1 MDKFIVFEGIEG
13 AGKTTL
19 ANMLS
24 EHLVRLG
31 EKVHLTREPGGTE
44 IGKEIRK
51 VLLSRYEESFTPL
64 AELLLY
70 EADRNLHV
78 ENVIK
83 PKLEKGY
90 FVISDRYIY
99 STIAYQHFGRGIDRE
114 LVDYLNKLTTGGLE
128 PSIVFLIDVPVE
140 VGLERVKETRTADRL
155 EEEDIEFHKRLRK
168 GFLTLANEYKDK
180 FYILDGTQN
189 LKEIFDDIL
198 SILRVKHLVK

>member
-19 ANMLS
+19 ANMLADYLIRS
-24 EHLVRLG
+24 G
-31 EKVHLTREPGGTE
+31 EKVHLTKEPGGTE

-51 VLLSRYEESFTPL
+51 VLLSKYQEEFTPL

-90 FVISDRYIY
+90 FVISDRFIY
-99 STIAYQHFGRGIDRE
+99 STIAYQHYGRGLDKE
-114 LVDYLNKLTTGGLE
+114 LVDYLNNLTTGGLE

-140 VGLERVKETRTADRL
+140 VGLERVRSVRELDRL
-155 EEEDIEFHKRLRK
+155 EDEDIEFHKKLRK
-168 GFLTLANEYKDK
+168 GFLDIANEYRDK
-180 FYILDGTQN
+180 FYILDGTQPIRD
-189 LKEIFDDIL
+189 IFDDIL
-198 SILRVKHLVK
+198 SILRVKHYIK

>member
-1 MDKFIVFEGIEG
+1 MDRFIVFEGIEG

-19 ANMLS
+19 STMLQDY
-24 EHLVRLG
+24 LTQQG
-31 EKVHLTREPGGTE
+31 EKVYLTKEPGGTE
-44 IGKEIRK
+44 IGKDIRK
-51 VLLSRYEESFTPL
+51 ILLSNYDENFTPI

-83 PKLEKGY
+83 PMLEKDY

-99 STIAYQHFGRGIDRE
+99 STIAYQHYGRGIDRSI
-114 LVDYLNKLTTGGLE
+114 VDYLNNLTTGGLE

-140 VGLERVKETRTADRL
+140 VGLERIQKTRDTDRL
-155 EEEDIEFHKRLRK
+155 ESEDIEFHKKLRK
-168 GFLTLANEYKDK
+168 GFLNLANEYKDK

-189 LKEIFDDIL
+189 LKDIFDDVI
-198 SILRVKHLVK
+198 SILRVKQIIK